1 MNNIKNIFIK
11 LGDMDRRYIF
21 ILILLSVLIPLL
33 KPNWVN
39 IPIKTTK
46 NSEIVFTEINNLS
59 AGDKILISFEY
70 GASTKPEI
78 HPMSIALLNH
88 LFYKGVKVYI
98 VALWPDGVMMAAD
111 AINEVLDSKL
121 FNLTEGYDYV
131 NLGYKPGGQVVI
143 RGIATD
149 IRALYTQ
156 DINLTLLDEIPMMEG
171 INNITD
177 FDFVFDLS
185 AGVPGNA
192 EWVQYACDEYKIPLS
207 SGCTS
212 IMVTDAIPYVE
223 SGQLRG
229 ILAGMPGAAEY
240 ENLVYN
246 YLSNNKENA
255 STENH
260 IDKNQEKYNKYNDV
274 EWWRKNIDPSS
285 TDLTKRLQ
293 SFLGIRVDGFFGYET
308 EKYWIAVVD
317 NHNNKILS
325 ESKNTYVADESISG
339 FMNSEVMLQRG
350 KATSRMSAQSITHL
364 LMVVFIILGNI
375 SYYLKRKKTFIK
387 EPV

>member
-1 MNNIKNIFIK
+1 MNKIKNIFIK
-11 LGDMDRRYIF
+11 LGDIDRRYIF

-46 NSEIVFTEINNLS
+46 NSKIVFTEINNLNT
-59 AGDKILISFEY
+59 GDKILISFEY

-121 FNLTEGYDYV
+121 FNLKEGYDYV

-156 DINLTLLDEIPMMEG
+156 DINLTLLDDIPMMEG
-171 INNITD
+171 VENITD

-246 YLSNNKENA
+246 YLNNNKKFSSIKKPMSPQLKFN
-255 STENH
+255 N
-260 IDKNQEKYNKYNDV
+260 YNDI
-274 EWWRKNIDPSS
+274 EWWRKNIDPFNS
-285 TDLTKRLQ
+285 DLTRKLQ
-293 SFLGIRVDGFFGYET
+293 SFLGVEVDGFFGYET
-308 EKYWIAVVD
+308 EKYWILAVD
-317 NHNNKILS
+317 KHNNKIRS
-325 ESKNTYVADESISG
+325 EQKNTYVTDESTSV
-339 FMNSEVMLQRG
+339 FMNSEVTLQRG

-364 LMVVFIILGNI
+364 LMVIFIILGNI
-375 SYYLKRKKTFIK
+375 SYYLKRKKSLMK
-387 EPV
+387 ESA